1 MKFYGR
7 LLALLMVVIC
17 LSVLAILPASAKTS
31 VTEHGTSEFF
41 GGFTSRGDSR
51 WTIKDGALVNGA
63 SGKAGRSVMAFDAQ
77 IDGTKS
83 FKYEIVYSYS
93 GYGVGLTFKTVD
105 EDGYYAVET
114 NGDQPNGKIYSLKR
128 TPDWAIWQLSHVEIA
143 EKTDTYDLVFEWN
156 ADTRAAEISLNGTKY
171 NTAENYD
178 ATEIAGYVGV
188 FTEDAAIT
196 VTKAELTVAGSK
208 TDLLGAITLPA
219 NGSGEWT
226 IIQDGLM
233 NYRSGDGDRAVAVF
247 GLEID
252 GTKSFKYEAEYTYAG
267 YGVGPT
273 FKTVDANGYYGLE
286 TNVDN
291 YVYSM
296 KRTPDWAIWQLNHT
310 TIEPSAD
317 NYKLSFEWDAATQ
330 KAVIALNGKVYN
342 TAEGYDATEIAGK
355 LGFFT
360 EGGAVA
366 TVRSLLLTV
375 TEELPDDP
383 TDPPQATTGPV
394 DTTDEPAPAT
404 ADPGVPSTGDINLL
418 PLLIVVVIC
427 AAAACLLLLRKK
439 ENKI

>member
-1 MKFYGR
+1 
-7 LLALLMVVIC
+7 VH
-17 LSVLAILPASAKTS
+17 
-31 VTEHGTSEFF
+31 ETSEFF

-51 WTIKDGALVNGA
+51 WTIRDGALVNGA
-63 SGKAGRSVMAFDAQ
+63 FGKAGRSVMAFDAQ
-77 IDGTKS
+77 IDGTQS

-105 EDGYYAVET
+105 EDGYFAVET
-114 NGDQPNGKIYSLKR
+114 NCDQPNGKIYSLKR
-128 TPDWAIWQLSHVEIA
+128 TPDWAIWQLAHVDIA

-188 FTEDAAIT
+188 FAEDAAIS
-196 VTKAELTVAGSK
+196 VTKAELTVAGTK
-208 TDLLGAITLPA
+208 KDLLGAITLPA

-226 IIQDGLM
+226 ITSDGLC
-233 NYRSGDGDRAVAVF
+233 NYKSGEEDRAVAVF
-247 GLEID
+247 GLEVD

-286 TNVDN
+286 TNIEN

-296 KRTPDWAIWQLNHT
+296 KRTPDWAIWQLSHT
-310 TIEPSAD
+310 TIEPQTD
-317 NYKLSFEWDAATQ
+317 TYKLSFEWDAATKQ
-330 KAVIALNGKVYN
+330 AVITLNGKVYN
-342 TAEGYDATEIAGK
+342 TAENYDATEIAGK

-366 TVRSLLLTV
+366 TVRSLSLTV

-383 TDPPQATTGPV
+383 TPTDVPATNVPATDDSTATT
-394 DTTDEPAPAT
+394 TDPIPAT
-404 ADPGVPSTGDINLL
+404 GDSAVLPTLALTLICVAGVCLV
-418 PLLIVVVIC
+418 LID
-427 AAAACLLLLRKK
+427 RKK
-439 ENKI
+439 QNG